1 MALIQISNLNAAG
14 SDLLAG
20 TESFLTEL
28 QDTDTTQII
37 GGGGHGRGRG
47 GDCDDDDHKKKKDKE
62 HGGGCNPYYPC
73 H

>member
-1 MALIQISNLNAAG
+1 MALIQISNLTAAG
-14 SDLLAG
+14 NDLLAG

-37 GGGGHGRGRG
+37 GGGGHGRGCG
-47 GDCDDDDHKKKKDKE
+47 SKKGSKKSKK
-62 HGGGCNPYYPC
+62 GSRSGGCGYC

>member
-14 SDLLAG
+14 NDLLAG

-37 GGGGHGRGRG
+37 GGGGHG
-47 GDCDDDDHKKKKDKE
+47 
-62 HGGGCNPYYPC
+62 HGGGSKKGSKKRSDGCGHCC

>member
-1 MALIQISNLNAAG
+1 MALIQISNLTAAG

-37 GGGGHGRGRG
+37 GGGGHGHGRG
-47 GDCDDDDHKKKKDKE
+47 SKKSKKSKK
-62 HGGGCNPYYPC
+62 GSRSGGCGYC

>member
-1 MALIQISNLNAAG
+1 MALIEISNLTAAG
-14 SDLLAG
+14 NDLLAG

-37 GGGGHGRGRG
+37 GGGGHGHGRG
-47 GDCDDDDHKKKKDKE
+47 CGSKKSKKSKK
-62 HGGGCNPYYPC
+62 GSRSGGCYYC

>member
-1 MALIQISNLNAAG
+1 MALIQISNLTAAG

-37 GGGGHGRGRG
+37 GGGGRGHGRGS
-47 GDCDDDDHKKKKDKE
+47 KKSKKSKK
-62 HGGGCNPYYPC
+62 GSRSGGCNPCYPC

>member
-37 GGGGHGRGRG
+37 GGGGHGHGRG
-47 GDCDDDDHKKKKDKE
+47 SKKSKKSKK
-62 HGGGCNPYYPC
+62 GSRSGGCNPCYPC

>member
-1 MALIQISNLNAAG
+1 MALIQISNLTTAS

-37 GGGGHGRGRG
+37 GGGGHGHG
-47 GDCDDDDHKKKKDKE
+47 GGDDDDDDRKKKKE
-62 HGGGCNPYYPC
+62 HGGGCNPCYPC

>member
-1 MALIQISNLNAAG
+1 MALIQISNLTAAG

-37 GGGGHGRGRG
+37 GGGGHGHGHGRG
-47 GDCDDDDHKKKKDKE
+47 CGSKKSKKSKK
-62 HGGGCNPYYPC
+62 GSRSGGCGYC

>member
-1 MALIQISNLNAAG
+1 MALIQISNLTTAS

-37 GGGGHGRGRG
+37 GGGGHGGHG
-47 GDCDDDDHKKKKDKE
+47 GDRDDDDHKKKKEKE
-62 HGGGCNPYYPC
+62 HDGGCNPCYPC

>member
-1 MALIQISNLNAAG
+1 MALIQISNLTTAS

-37 GGGGHGRGRG
+37 GGGGHGGHG
-47 GDCDDDDHKKKKDKE
+47 GDCDDDDHKKKKEKE
-62 HGGGCNPYYPC
+62 HDGCGHC

>member
-1 MALIQISNLNAAG
+1 MALIQISNLTAAG
-14 SDLLAG
+14 NDLLAG

-37 GGGGHGRGRG
+37 GGGGHGCG
-47 GDCDDDDHKKKKDKE
+47 GGGSKKKSKK
-62 HGGGCNPYYPC
+62 GSGGCGHC